1 MRTTALAFAFLT
13 RLPVPA
19 VVPRDGDLTRAS
31 ALFPLVGLVVA
42 ALGVAGRA
50 LVEPLLGPAAGTVA
64 GVLVAVAVTG
74 AFHEDGL
81 ADTAD
86 AFAAGGDLERRL
98 RVMDDPRIGAV
109 GAVVLVLALLGRV
122 AALALLPLATAAM
135 VLVAAHTLARWS
147 VPALLWRL
155 PYVRGEAGIA
165 ARLKSGATGARL
177 AAATAVALA
186 VVVAV
191 VGSLV
196 LVAALAAPLLPA
208 GLSGPPASAAASAAA
223 PPLPAGLSAP
233 PISAAA
239 AAAAT
244 DDAAATSG
252 ARAAA
257 TAAAATGAAS
267 NARAAAVTASAA
279 VAAALLVT
287 LAAGAL
293 FRRRFGGVT
302 GDLLGAACQA
312 VELAVYLAVLAVVHR
327 GG

>member
-1 MRTTALAFAFLT
+1 MSGLLAAVAFLT
-13 RLPVPA
+13 RVPVRVPSEAIATSLAWFPVVGAAVGGLAAIGLLAAAWLWPSPLP
-19 VVPRDGDLTRAS
+19 
-31 ALFPLVGLVVA
+31 ALA
-42 ALGVAGRA
+42 A
-50 LVEPLLGPAAGTVA
+50 
-64 GVLVAVAVTG
+64 VAVAVAATG
-74 AFHEDGL
+74 GFHEDGL

-109 GAVVLVLALLGRV
+109 GAVVLVLVLLGRV
-122 AALALLPLATAAM
+122 AALALLPLAAAAAA
-135 VLVAAHTLARWS
+135 LVAAHTLARWA

-165 ARLKSGATGARL
+165 ARLKRGATGARL
-177 AAATAVALA
+177 AAATALALA
-186 VVVAV
+186 VVVAA
-191 VGSLV
+191 
-196 LVAALAAPLLPA
+196 AALAAALPLPA
-208 GLSGPPASAAASAAA
+208 GLSGPPVGTVAGAVATDDTAAT
-223 PPLPAGLSAP
+223 AG
-233 PISAAA
+233 AAA
-239 AAAAT
+239 AA
-244 DDAAATSG
+244 DAAATAG
-252 ARAAA
+252 VAATGDAAAANVAGIVRAAA
-257 TAAAATGAAS
+257 TAA
-267 NARAAAVTASAA
+267 AA

>member
-1 MRTTALAFAFLT
+1 MRAGGLGAAFAFLT
-13 RLPVPA
+13 RLPLPQRFLPGPGALEASVAWFPA
-19 VVPRDGDLTRAS
+19 VGA
-31 ALFPLVGLVVA
+31 AVGGLA
-42 ALGVAGRA
+42 ALG
-50 LVEPLLGPAAGTVA
+50 LLGAAWLWPSPLPALAA
-64 GVLVAVAVTG
+64 VAVAVAATG
-74 AFHEDGL
+74 GFHEDGL

-109 GAVVLVLALLGRV
+109 GAVVLVLVLLGRV
-122 AALALLPLATAAM
+122 AALALLPLATAAFA
-135 VLVAAHTLARWS
+135 LVAAHTLARWS

-177 AAATAVALA
+177 ATATALALA
-186 VVVAV
+186 LVAV
-191 VGSLV
+191 LV
-196 LVAALAAPLLPA
+196 LAAAALAAAQPLPA
-208 GLSGPPASAAASAAA
+208 GLSGPPVS
-223 PPLPAGLSAP
+223 LVAGTVS
-233 PISAAA
+233 
-239 AAAAT
+239 T
-244 DDAAATSG
+244 TS
-252 ARAAA
+252 AAA
-257 TAAAATGAAS
+257 TAA
-267 NARAAAVTASAA
+267 AA